1 MVLIKRA
8 TILKHLKHHGKYE
21 RRHFTMKKKELEDE
35 CKRLG
40 IDLTQN
46 IDDQPVKEVVK
57 APVKPKKKVVIQEP
71 DDSSSDES
79 SDEDEPV
86 PQTPVPSPATNPV
99 PSPAITPAPTPVP
112 SPKVAKKLSRKQN
125 KVEKMDKTKTDPNN
139 KVKVTQILKE
149 LNRAV
154 KELFEEFDQKD
165 LDQDDV
171 NYIQSEF
178 GLTINEAQDLID
190 ALVENFSDSE
200 IAKIENKIDLMYK
213 KLDRFLS

>member
-35 CKRLG
+35 CKKLG

-46 IDDQPVKEVVK
+46 IDEQPVKEV
-57 APVKPKKKVVIQEP
+57 VKPKKKVVIQEP
-71 DDSSSDES
+71 DSSSDES

-99 PSPAITPAPTPVP
+99 PTPVPSPVPTPVP

-125 KVEKMDKTKTDPNN
+125 KVEKMDNMDKTKTDPDN
-139 KVKVTQILKE
+139 KVKVNEILKD
-149 LNRAV
+149 LNKV
-154 KELFEEFDQKD
+154 IKELFGEFDQKD

-178 GLTINEAQDLID
+178 NLTINECQDLID
-190 ALVENFSDSE
+190 PLVADFSDSE

>member
-1 MVLIKRA
+1 MIKRA
-8 TILKHLKHHGKYE
+8 TILKILKHYGKYE

-35 CKRLG
+35 CKKLG

-46 IDDQPVKEVVK
+46 IDEQPVKEVVK
-57 APVKPKKKVVIQEP
+57 AKKKVVIQEP
-71 DDSSSDES
+71 DSSSDES

-99 PSPAITPAPTPVP
+99 PTPVPSPVPTPVP

-125 KVEKMDKTKTDPNN
+125 KVEKMDKTKTDPDN
-139 KVKVTQILKE
+139 KVKVNEILKD
-149 LNRAV
+149 LNKV
-154 KELFEEFDQKD
+154 IKELFGEFDQKD

-178 GLTINEAQDLID
+178 NLTINECQDLID
-190 ALVENFSDSE
+190 PLVADFSDSE

>member
-86 PQTPVPSPATNPV
+86 PQTPATTPV
-99 PSPAITPAPTPVP
+99 PSPAITPAPSPVPTPVP

-125 KVEKMDKTKTDPNN
+125 KVEKVKEKSDPDN

>member
-1 MVLIKRA
+1 MIKRA
-8 TILKHLKHHGKYE
+8 TILKILKHYGKYE

-35 CKRLG
+35 CKKLG

-46 IDDQPVKEVVK
+46 IDEQPVKEVVK

-71 DDSSSDES
+71 DSSSDES

-99 PSPAITPAPTPVP
+99 PTPVPSPVPTPVP

-125 KVEKMDKTKTDPNN
+125 KVEKVKEKSDPDN

-190 ALVENFSDSE
+190 ALVENFTDSE

>member
-1 MVLIKRA
+1 MIKRA
-8 TILKHLKHHGKYE
+8 TILKILKHYGKYE

-46 IDDQPVKEVVK
+46 IDDQPVKAPVKEV
-57 APVKPKKKVVIQEP
+57 VKPKKKVVIQEP
-71 DDSSSDES
+71 DSSSDES

-86 PQTPVPSPATNPV
+86 PQTPVPSPA
-99 PSPAITPAPTPVP
+99 PTPVP
-112 SPKVAKKLSRKQN
+112 TPVSSPKVAKKLSRKQN

-139 KVKVTQILKE
+139 KGKVTQILKE